1 MREIT
6 TYEIQHVSGAS
17 LATAFDGAVIGA
29 TSYALSAG
37 KWGGLSI
44 LNFGIGQAVG
54 VALGLLVG
62 GVGGALY
69 GATHTSEQSENF
81 FNNILANVG

>member
-1 MREIT
+1 MKELTIMEI
-6 TYEIQHVSGAS
+6 ELVSGAD
-17 LATAFDGAVIGA
+17 LAAAFDGAVIGA
-29 TSYALSAG
+29 TTYAFISG

-54 VALGLLVG
+54 VCLGLIIG

-69 GATHTSEQSENF
+69 GLTHTSEEVENF
-81 FNNILANVG
+81 FNNVMINAG

>member
-1 MREIT
+1 MKELSIDQI
-6 TYEIQHVSGAS
+6 EQVSGAS
-17 LATAFDGAVIGA
+17 IQTAFEGAVIGA

-54 VALGLLVG
+54 VALGIIIG

-69 GATHTSEQSENF
+69 GATHDSIQTENF

>member
-1 MREIT
+1 MKELNIIEINAVAGGSW
-6 TYEIQHVSGAS
+6 ES
-17 LATAFDGAVIGA
+17 AFDGAVIGA
-29 TSYALSAG
+29 TTYAFIGG

-54 VALGLLVG
+54 VALGLVVG

-69 GATHTSEQSENF
+69 GATHTSAEAENF
-81 FNNILANVG
+81 FNNIAINAG

>member
-1 MREIT
+1 MKELT
-6 TYEIQHVSGAS
+6 MEEVTLVSGAD
-17 LATAFDGAVIGA
+17 LASAFDGAVIGA
-29 TSYALSAG
+29 TTYAYIGG

-54 VALGLLVG
+54 VALGLVIG

-69 GATHTSEQSENF
+69 GFTHTSAEVENF
-81 FNNILANVG
+81 FNNIVKNAG